1 MSRDELERL
10 SKAELI
16 ELVLRLQ
23 RPQKT
28 SRTSS
33 KPPST
38 DRKQLKEKSKPG
50 GAKPGHEGQSRRLS
64 QTADRV
70 VDHRPEQCPCCR
82 AALGSDLPSEVVS
95 LHDRIELPQVKPE
108 VERHRRL
115 AVRCPACGARV
126 VAAVPP
132 AIKGTPFGPRLHA
145 VATYLKTFQALSY
158 ERLQAAFADLFG
170 LSISQGGLMN
180 LLRRA
185 QGHFQAGRADAVAA
199 LRRASIVAC
208 DGPQD
213 GVRIEGANAYH
224 WVFRCQDAVVHHAAP
239 TRAASVV
246 REVMQGHRPKVWLSD
261 RYSAQQ
267 GHAAAQQTCLAHLAR
282 DVAYVCEASEDPLP
296 LRLELWLG
304 SAFALAGAITTYA
317 ASTLAAKQRALE
329 RRLAEILVAPTRCDP
344 SRDLQ
349 RKFRRARD
357 QLLTFVA
364 FPGAVAVTNNACER
378 DLRPCVVQ
386 RKVTNG
392 HRAMWA
398 AQGEAAVRT
407 VVDTAR
413 LSSRASPFSTILK
426 TVSA

>member
-10 SKAELI
+10 SREELI

-38 DRKQLKEKSKPG
+38 DRKEQRETSKPG

-70 VDHRPEQCPCCR
+70 VDHRPGQCPCCR
-82 AALGSDLPSEVVS
+82 ATLGADLPSEVVS
-95 LHDRIELPQVKPE
+95 RHDRIDLPEVKPE
-108 VERHRRL
+108 VERHQRL
-115 AVRCPACGARV
+115 AVRCPACGTQV
-126 VAAVPP
+126 VAAMPP
-132 AIKGTPFGPRLHA
+132 AIGGTPFGPRLHA

-158 ERLQAAFADLFG
+158 ERLQAALADLFG
-170 LSISQGGLMN
+170 LTISQGGLMN

-185 QGHFQAGRADAVAA
+185 QGRFQAGREEAVSA
-199 LRRASIVAC
+199 LRRAEIVAS
-208 DGPQD
+208 DETSA
-213 GVRIEGANAYH
+213 RIEGANAYH
-224 WVFRCQDAVVHHAAP
+224 WVFRCREAVVHHAAP
-239 TRAASVV
+239 TRAGSVV
-246 REVMQGHRPKVWLSD
+246 REMMDGHKPEAWLSD

-267 GHAAAQQTCLAHLAR
+267 GHAATQQTCLAHLAR
-282 DVAYVCEASEDPLP
+282 DVAYAREASEDPVP

-304 SAFALAGAITTYA
+304 SAFALADAITTYA
-317 ASTLAAKQRALE
+317 VSALVTKRRSLE
-329 RRLAEILVAPTRCDP
+329 RRLAEILAAPTRCDLA
-344 SRDLQ
+344 RDLQ

-378 DLRPCVVQ
+378 DLRPSVVQ

-392 HRAMWA
+392 YRAMWA
-398 AQGEAAVRT
+398 AEGEAAIRT

-413 LSSRASPFSTILK
+413 LTSGASPFSTILK